1 MYAKKLPVKKLND
14 FQVYIAEGYSVKGK
28 KKDRYYE
35 NLGLLSELEREH
47 DDVDAFIKERIA
59 YHEACKKE
67 RASKAYSLNVDYSEP
82 IGEKEAFCSKKN
94 ASVLLLNK
102 VWADLKLE
110 PFLRSWKFSSNR
122 KMQYS
127 LNDALRL
134 MCFSRIINPGSKLSD
149 IRSNDDYVERF
160 DLNIDNL
167 YDSLDLIDELS
178 AKLTRKLS
186 KECGEMMRGGDDGAI
201 FYDCSNFYFEIQN
214 ADEEGLRA
222 YGVEKNHRP
231 DPIVEF
237 GLLYHQDG
245 YPIGSVTFALVKKK
259 WTQAERL
266 LATPLICSAQWPE
279 ALASSTSPCIGR
291 G

>member
-14 FQVYIAEGYSVKGK
+14 FQVYIAEGYSIKGK

-47 DDVDAFIKERIA
+47 DDVDAFIRERIA
-59 YHEACKKE
+59 YHEASKKE
-67 RASKAYSLNVDYSEP
+67 RKGKSYSFSVDYSEA

-94 ASVLLLNK
+94 ASILLLNK

-110 PFLRSWKFSSNR
+110 AFLRSWKFNSSK
-122 KMQYS
+122 KMKYS
-127 LNDALRL
+127 INDALRL

-149 IRSNDDYVERF
+149 IRNNNNYVEGF
-160 DLNIDNL
+160 DLNIDNI

-178 AKLTRKLS
+178 TKLTRKLS
-186 KECGEMMRGGDDGAI
+186 RECKELMPGSDDGAI

-231 DPIVEF
+231 
-237 GLLYHQDG
+237 
-245 YPIGSVTFALVKKK
+245 
-259 WTQAERL
+259 
-266 LATPLICSAQWPE
+266 C
-279 ALASSTSPCIGR
+279 
-291 G
+291 